1 MGLFLY
7 FRISY
12 HPSQTLETGVH
23 IIHKLECSFIKVI
36 YRCKNKYV
44 KYDVEMNCKKLNIVL
59 IKKQLMFFFYILH
72 HSFRY
77 QKSKSTKRHKV

>member
-59 IKKQLMFFFYILH
+59 IKKQLIFFFLH
-72 HSFRY
+72 FAS
-77 QKSKSTKRHKV
+77 